1 MVDTVLTVGQ
11 VAELVGG
18 TVEGDGS
25 VQIVRIASLDEAG
38 PEELTFA
45 ADEKRAG
52 LVARSKAG
60 AAIVGRSAPRA
71 AMPLIRVDNV
81 QAAVARLLAHLAGPE
96 DLPPVGI
103 DASAIVSPD
112 AEVASD
118 AAVGPGVVIGP
129 RARVGGGCA
138 LCANVTVG
146 ADVVLGT
153 GVVLFEAVVIRSG
166 CRIGHRVRIGPNSVI
181 GSDGF
186 GYYFTDGVHHKVPHI
201 GNVVIE
207 DDVEIGACSCVDRAK
222 FGSTRIGAGTKI
234 DNLVQVAHNVQIGRG
249 CILVGQCG
257 IAGSA
262 KLGNHVVI
270 GGSAGVRDNIALGDG
285 VQCAAFAAVASDVP
299 DGQRIAGI
307 PARDARET
315 MRIIHASE
323 RLPALLKRVKDLESR
338 LSALES
344 SKDH

>member
-1 MVDTVLTVGQ
+1 MADTVLTVGR
-11 VAELVGG
+11 VAELIGG

-25 VQIVRIASLDEAG
+25 VRIVRIASLDGAG

-52 LVARSKAG
+52 LLASSKAG
-60 AAIVGRSAPRA
+60 AAIVDRSAPPA

-81 QAAVARLLAHLAGPE
+81 QAALAILLGHLGGGE
-96 DLPPVGI
+96 DLPPVGV
-103 DASAIVSPD
+103 DASAIISSD

-118 AAVGPGVVIGP
+118 AAVGPGVVIGSH
-129 RARVGGGCA
+129 ARVGGGCA
-138 LCANVTVG
+138 LCANVTLG
-146 ADVVLGT
+146 ADVVLGKH
-153 GVVLFEAVVIRSG
+153 VVLFEGVVIRSC
-166 CRIGHRVRIGPNSVI
+166 CRLGDRVRIGPNSVI

-186 GYYFTDGVHHKVPHI
+186 GYYFTDGVHHKIPHI

-249 CILVGQCG
+249 CILIGQCG

-270 GGSAGVRDNIALGDG
+270 GGNAGVRDNIALGDG

-307 PARDARET
+307 PARPATET
-315 MRIIHASE
+315 MRIVHAGE

-338 LSALES
+338 LNALES
-344 SKDH
+344 SKDN